1 MAFGGLGLPWN
12 CYTATLVVRA
22 VFNNNK
28 RESFVRVR
36 KDLFEKKKKK
46 QKQLML
52 ALEGYWQVP

>member
-36 KDLFEKKKKK
+36 KDRFLFKEKAK
-46 QKQLML
+46 
-52 ALEGYWQVP
+52 AAHASS